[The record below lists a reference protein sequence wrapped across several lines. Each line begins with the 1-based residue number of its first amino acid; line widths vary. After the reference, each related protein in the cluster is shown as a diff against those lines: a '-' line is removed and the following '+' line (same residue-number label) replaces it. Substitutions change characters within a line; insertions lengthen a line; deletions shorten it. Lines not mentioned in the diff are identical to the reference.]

1 LEKSHN
7 VQSVKSA
14 SAESGPLTRPR
25 ARVLVVD
32 DDANILLLHTEVLSR
47 SGYQVET
54 AVDGAAAW
62 EALQA
67 GSYDLL
73 ITDCNM
79 PRLTGLEL
87 IEKVRAAK
95 MSLPIILMSGTL
107 LPGELDQNA
116 ARQSVATMA
125 KPFSIQQL
133 LATVNRVMELHAPA
147 FAQVQKI

>member
-1 LEKSHN
+1 M
-7 VQSVKSA
+7 
-14 SAESGPLTRPR
+14 TRPR

-32 DDANILLLHTEVLSR
+32 DDANILLLHTAVLSR

-54 AVDGAAAW
+54 AVDGVAAW
-62 EALQA
+62 DALRT
-67 GSYDLL
+67 GGFDLL

-79 PRLTGLEL
+79 PKLTGMEL

-95 MSLPIILMSGTL
+95 MLLPIILMSGTL
-107 LPGELDQNA
+107 LPSELDQNA
-116 ARQSVATMA
+116 AQQSVATMA
-125 KPFSIQQL
+125 KPFTIQQL